1 MEIIEFCSKMAEKVK
16 EIKWKLEVILAAS
29 DSTATLKPR
38 VLLSLDRDQ
47 QCVLE
52 LTPTVLGEL
61 RYQVAEALKI
71 VKQCQESP
79 ALKKN

>member
-1 MEIIEFCSKMAEKVK
+1 MEIIEFCSKMAE
-16 EIKWKLEVILAAS
+16 IQWKLEVILAAS